1 MRIRLG
7 KADAVRSFLEEVS
20 LYGNTLLL
28 KSDAKI
34 KASSCGNVM
43 VLHGMPDKY
52 GRSIVANGA
61 LARKRAAK
69 LGRGIVAKQTASGES
84 VSVLEHGDYS
94 IAENS
99 AVGTGGYCIDLVKLG
114 TGLACIEM
122 LDGACCKVSAC
133 GEAHNGDLIG
143 INVELGSVVAHVSDG
158 AQNVAQLYGMLI
170 GVNAVI
176 EYEGVYACLVYLLS
190 DRASLV
196 LCTSEICSAGTDDNA
211 SAYVISLAEIRS
223 DGGFSLT
230 VRGFKIGGSAFPK
243 FVIHDVFYLSKN
255 RIFII

>member
-1 MRIRLG
+1 MRIRLS

-52 GRSIVANGA
+52 WRSVVANGA

-84 VSVLEHGDYS
+84 VSVLEHGYYR
-94 IAENS
+94 IAEYS
-99 AVGTGGYCIDLVKLG
+99 AVGTGGYCIDLVKFG
-114 TGLACIEM
+114 ANLACIEM
-122 LDGACCKVSAC
+122 FDSAYCKMSAR
-133 GEAHNGDLIG
+133 GKAHNGDLVG
-143 INVELGSVVAHVSDG
+143 INVEHGGVVAHVSDG
-158 AQNVAQLYGMLI
+158 AQNVAELYGMMV
-170 GVNAVI
+170 GANAVI

-190 DRASLV
+190 DRATLV